1 MAQQIQKKFIEDGA
15 VDGDKLRLLIGQALV
30 QETADGVVELIKQ
43 QSSDGAILING
54 KEAGYKEDLDQEI
67 ADRTAADS
75 TLQANIDAEAET
87 RNLVDQQLADDIVA
101 EASARSSADTT
112 LQSNIDAE
120 ASTRAA
126 ADTTLQGNIDTEV
139 ADRTAADSTLQSN
152 IDAEASARAAADVV
166 LQGNIDT
173 EAADR
178 AAADTTLQSNID
190 AEASARSSADTALQN
205 QINDILSNTD
215 PAALDSLSE
224 IVSAFQAADGNLQ
237 DAITAALGTHT
248 SELAVE
254 VAAREAADT
263 VLQGN
268 IDAEESAR
276 ISDVSSL
283 QSQIN
288 TLGSGSGDIQGELD
302 DTQAGAGL
310 ASDGSYSAPGV
321 SNYLSGAT
329 SLYSADEELDT
340 ALKAEED
347 ARSAA
352 DVTLQSNIDS
362 EASTRDAAD
371 VVLQANIDSEASTRS
386 AADTTLQ
393 SNIDAE
399 ASARDAADVVL
410 QGNIDAE
417 ESARIAADSVLQ
429 SNIDAEESARIAADS
444 NLQSQINDILSN
456 TDPAALDSLSEI
468 VAAFQSADSDLTAS
482 ITSVLGTHT
491 SELAAETSARQSAD
505 SALSGRVDILEAR
518 AFKKEVFTLDATDI
532 SNGYVDLGFE
542 ARPNSIVAFVGRL
555 AMHEGA
561 SADYSVSVVGGV
573 SRVTFLND
581 MVSPSEEALEAG
593 DVLNFT
599 YEAN

>member
-30 QETADGVVELIKQ
+30 QETAEGVVELIKQ

-75 TLQANIDAEAET
+75 TLQANIDAEAEA
-87 RNLVDQQLADDIVA
+87 RNLVDQQLADIVA

-152 IDAEASARAAADVV
+152 IDAEASARDAADVV

-224 IVSAFQAADGNLQ
+224 IVSAFQAADGDLQ

-248 SELAVE
+248 SELATE
-254 VAAREAADT
+254 TSDRQAADS
-263 VLQGN
+263 VLQAN
-268 IDAEESAR
+268 IEAEESDR
-276 ISDVSSL
+276 IAADANL
-283 QSQIN
+283 QSQIDS
-288 TLGSGSGDIQGELD
+288 LGAGSGDIQGELD
-302 DTQAGAGL
+302 DTQVGAGL
-310 ASDGSYSAPGV
+310 DSLGNYVPNVSANYIGGAV
-321 SNYLSGAT
+321 SLHD
-329 SLYSADEELDT
+329 ADQNLDT
-340 ALKAEED
+340 ALKVEED
-347 ARSAA
+347 ARVAA
-352 DVTLQSNIDS
+352 DSLLQANLDTEAADRASADSVLQGNIDSEASTRESADTTLQSNIDS
-362 EASTRDAAD
+362 EAATRAAD
-371 VVLQANIDSEASTRS
+371 DG
-386 AADTTLQ
+386 
-393 SNIDAE
+393 
-399 ASARDAADVVL
+399 VL

-417 ESARIAADSVLQ
+417 ESARIAADSTLQ

-468 VAAFQSADSDLTAS
+468 VAAFQSADSDLTDS

-599 YEAN
+599 YEAK